1 MRARPYALP
10 PSIVVLVPLLALGWG
25 SNWPVMKVVMTEMAP
40 LHFRVLCLIAGA
52 VGLFAI
58 AQANRLPIRVPKG
71 SWPRLVAIAAFNVA
85 AWNVLAVYGVTFME
99 SGRAAILAY
108 TFPVWSVLL
117 GVWFLREPL
126 TGRPLADG
134 GAAAH
139 RIGDQLG
146 GEHRHHEALAG
157 RSADHFLYRLADA
170 DCPRAGTFRR
180 AFFRERKLFAA
191 RAHRLAPVGTDLQC
205 DRQLD
210 LLQLGVDQNCDPRAD
225 QRFLAFHFDDPD
237 RGGVQRDAGARGAPA
252 MERFRRARPGSRGAC
267 GRAHAATPSGLIRP
281 QQASGSGRLRCR
293 GMVSLRQLGRA
304 QLQISA
310 TSATARSAG
319 GACPRKRSAR
329 TSCSGASSI
338 ASGRASVCLL
348 SFSPLRFTA
357 TGRCMYRGIGQPSRR
372 CNRTC
377 RGVEA
382 SRSAPRTTS
391 VMPCSKSS
399 TTTASW

>member
-1 MRARPYALP
+1 MNRSSLEPVGTLSARTYALP
-10 PSIVVLVPLLALGWG
+10 PSIIALVVLLALGWG

-40 LHFRVLCLIAGA
+40 LHFRALCLIAGA
-52 VGLFAI
+52 AGLFAI

-108 TFPVWSVLL
+108 TFPVWSV
-117 GVWFLREPL
+117 
-126 TGRPLADG
+126 
-134 GAAAH
+134 
-139 RIGDQLG
+139 QLG

-170 DCPRAGTFRR
+170 DCTRAGTFRR
-180 AFFRERKLFAA
+180 VFLRERKLFAA

-225 QRFLAFHFDDPD
+225 QRLVALHADDPD
-237 RGGVQRDAGARGAPA
+237 RGRVQRDADAWRAPA
-252 MERFRRARPGSRGAC
+252 VERFRRARPRSRGTC
-267 GRAHAATPSGLIRP
+267 GRAYAATPSGLIRP
-281 QQASGSGRLRCR
+281 QRASGSGRLRCR
-293 GMVSLRQLGRA
+293 GIVSLRQLGRA

-329 TSCSGASSI
+329 TGCSGASSI
-338 ASGRASVCLL
+338 ASGAASVCLL